1 MPLTLLKLLFE
12 KFTYEDDVMFD
23 TCKVS
28 TFVNDLPDTSISVPV
43 LVRVFVVT
51 EGAMRDWVL
60 TSVILL
66 KLLVSTSIT
75 VPELVRV
82 SVVTDGAIK
91 D

>member
-1 MPLTLLKLLFE
+1 VYIAVKLLKLFA
-12 KFTYEDDVMFD
+12 
-23 TCKVS
+23 S
-28 TFVNDLPDTSISVPV
+28 TSITVPE

-60 TSVILL
+60 TVVKLL
-66 KLLVSTSIT
+66 KLLASTSIT

>member
-1 MPLTLLKLLFE
+1 MLKLLA
-12 KFTYEDDVMFD
+12 
-23 TCKVS
+23 S
-28 TFVNDLPDTSISVPV
+28 TSITVPE

-51 EGAMRDWVL
+51 EGAMRDWVS
-60 TSVILL
+60 TVVMLL

-82 SVVTDGAIK
+82 FVVTDGAMR